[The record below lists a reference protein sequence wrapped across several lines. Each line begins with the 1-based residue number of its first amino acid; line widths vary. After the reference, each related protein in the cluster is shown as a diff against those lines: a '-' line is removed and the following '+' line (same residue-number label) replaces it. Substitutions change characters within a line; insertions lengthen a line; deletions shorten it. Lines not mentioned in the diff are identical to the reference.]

1 MSEVATA
8 PLDSVFGIL
17 TNKWGIYVHNPTVT
31 RENCAVQHWKVS
43 YNKNRIDPICENV
56 VVQLNVGLCKWT
68 FKIFIQEKSCSA
80 HFRFQILDKLIDKH
94 YIENPHLYKS
104 DVSSPP
110 DFKRVT

>member
-56 VVQLNVGLCKWT
+56 VVQLNLSDCVNGPLKFLSKKKVARLTSVFKSWT
-68 FKIFIQEKSCSA
+68 
-80 HFRFQILDKLIDKH
+80 
-94 YIENPHLYKS
+94 N
-104 DVSSPP
+104 SS
-110 DFKRVT
+110 TSTT